1 MYNYND
7 LITTAVPLAW
17 DSLPRMNLFD
27 AHSIVSQLGLAGV
40 LAIVFAETGLLF
52 GIAFPGD
59 SLLFIAGVAASGSG
73 AAVLGNAHLPA
84 ALLFALTP
92 LAAIAGGE
100 VGYLLGNKYGRSLF
114 DRPDGRV
121 FNQSRVVSTEKW
133 LRKYGTGKA
142 LVLARF
148 VPVVRTLINP
158 MCGVVGLDKKQ
169 FRLWNAVGAVIWTE
183 LVLILGY
190 VLGDVLKGSVDKYL
204 LPVVAL
210 IIVVS
215 LVPVFIEVFKEW
227 QSRRFK
233 NN

>member
-1 MYNYND
+1 
-7 LITTAVPLAW
+7 
-17 DSLPRMNLFD
+17 
-27 AHSIVSQLGLAGV
+27 
-40 LAIVFAETGLLF
+40 
-52 GIAFPGD
+52 
-59 SLLFIAGVAASGSG
+59 
-73 AAVLGNAHLPA
+73 
-84 ALLFALTP
+84 
-92 LAAIAGGE
+92 
-100 VGYLLGNKYGRSLF
+100 LF

-121 FNQSRVVSTEKW
+121 FNQSRVISTEKW

-215 LVPVFIEVFKEW
+215 LVPVIIELFKEW